1 VVQHRSR
8 PGEAARA
15 RDLPQYGQAMRVD
28 QQFS

>member
-1 VVQHRSR
+1 VVQHGGGS
-8 PGEAARA
+8 GEAARA